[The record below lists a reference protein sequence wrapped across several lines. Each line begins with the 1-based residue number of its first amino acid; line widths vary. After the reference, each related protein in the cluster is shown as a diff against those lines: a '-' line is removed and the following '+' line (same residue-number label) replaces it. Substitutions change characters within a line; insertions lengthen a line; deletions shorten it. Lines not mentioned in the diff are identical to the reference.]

1 MWWDERFASFDGAV
15 IESDSQAKLPSRQ
28 QLSASIAL
36 DSAYVRCAFY
46 VNQASILNQRYV
58 PLARHVPSFSFSC
71 RTLVQEA
78 FDRRPEW
85 TVNRTELTAA
95 DAAESSGSDDSLF
108 YWGEY
113 EGVDWEKVHS
123 GELQTRL
130 HRIGQLRPSRASTQ
144 LRASCHGHRVI
155 QGTNYVACPYVS

>member
-15 IESDSQAKLPSRQ
+15 TEADSQAKSPSSK
-28 QLSASIAL
+28 QLTASIAL
-36 DSAYVRCAFY
+36 DSAYVRCAFN
-46 VNQASILNQRYV
+46 VNQASSSMYWYTPPAEDV
-58 PLARHVPSFSFSC
+58 ASFSFSC

-85 TVNRTELTAA
+85 TVRTELTAEE
-95 DAAESSGSDDSLF
+95 AAECSGSDESLF

-113 EGVDWEKVHS
+113 EGIDWEKVHS
-123 GELQTRL
+123 GESQTKL
-130 HRIGQLRPSRASTQ
+130 HRIGQLGPSRASTQ

-155 QGTNYVACPYVS
+155 QGTKYVACPNVS